1 MAPGGVL
8 RRHHGGEEPQH
19 AQISQR
25 RIRVSFADGGEI
37 FGHGA
42 NLDLRPVC
50 VDKSGGE
57 EHIVYRAM
65 LMDEG
70 EPYTAE
76 LCGKRFSLTK
86 EGNTIR
92 MVDRDG
98 A

>member
-1 MAPGGVL
+1 
-8 RRHHGGEEPQH
+8 
-19 AQISQR
+19 
-25 RIRVSFADGGEI
+25 
-37 FGHGA
+37 
-42 NLDLRPVC
+42 
-50 VDKSGGE
+50 
-57 EHIVYRAM
+57 M

>member
-1 MAPGGVL
+1 
-8 RRHHGGEEPQH
+8 
-19 AQISQR
+19 
-25 RIRVSFADGGEI
+25 
-37 FGHGA
+37 
-42 NLDLRPVC
+42 